1 MISNEEWGVLVAI
14 LAPALLFQWY
24 LFYAFFAAARRV
36 RQNSSKQVLP
46 VSLIVCAR
54 NELENLQKNLPKWLS
69 QEYPH
74 LEVIVVNDRS
84 WDDSRFYLEEQAAAH
99 SNLKIV
105 TVPDNDNYWTGKKLA
120 LTLGIKAATHD
131 ILLLTDADCAPA
143 SKYWVQHM
151 VQGYTGPNTE
161 IVLGYGRYQKNKGLL
176 NLLIRME
183 TLQTAWQY
191 LTAAWAGWPF
201 MGVGR
206 NLSYRKEL
214 FFRNKGFYKHMHIAS
229 GDDDLFINEVAT
241 RRNTQVVINPEAVTV
256 SIPKKTW
263 SEYIYQRR
271 RHFSTSS
278 HYRMGSKLFLS
289 VYQASRLII
298 WTITLLSLVF
308 LVKGYYLYAV
318 PFGLG
323 LAYFI
328 KRWWALVK
336 LGKLGGEGKLGWWY
350 PALSGLIFA
359 VQLRIWLQNALIGVP
374 KGWKKA

>member
-1 MISNEEWGVLVAI
+1 MITNIEWWVPAVVI
-14 LAPALLFQWY
+14 APALLFQWY
-24 LFYAFFAAARRV
+24 LFYAFFTAKKRFSKS
-36 RQNSSKQVLP
+36 NSHLNLP

-54 NELENLQKNLPKWLS
+54 NELENLQKNLPKWVS
-69 QEYPH
+69 QKYPE

-84 WDDSRFYLEEQAAAH
+84 WDDSRFYLEEQAAKH

-120 LTLGIKAATHD
+120 LSLGIKAARHD

-143 SKYWVQHM
+143 SELWVQHM
-151 VQGYTGPNTE
+151 VQGYSDPNVE
-161 IVLGYGRYQKNKGLL
+161 IVLGYGRYQKEKGLL
-176 NLLIRME
+176 NLIIRME
-183 TLQTAWQY
+183 TLQTAWLY

-241 RRNTQVVINPEAVTV
+241 RQNTRVIIHPEAVTM

-278 HYRMGSKLFLS
+278 HYRTGSKIFLTA
-289 VYQASRLII
+289 YQVSRLVI
-298 WTITLLSLVF
+298 WTVTVFSLVLLSM
-308 LVKGYYLYAV
+308 GNTWYAI

-323 LAYFI
+323 LTYFV
-328 KRWWALVK
+328 KRWWSLIK
-336 LGKLGGEGKLGWWY
+336 LSKLGGEGKLGWWY
-350 PALSGLIFA
+350 PVLSAIIFLI
-359 VQLRIWLQNALIGVP
+359 QLRIWLQNVIIGVP